1 MPSEG
6 ALAIECASGLTASV
20 LALALEVL
28 GRDAVLYDKSNWR
41 RRRLEGE
48 RKAGAPECLV
58 EPACSAG
65 IGGALGVNSGSVRN
79 GRHLSLSDCLGEEA
93 SALCSLESKWTYE
106 EVCALVE
113 EWNDL
118 LDEWLPHLALAHAK
132 SFRDC
137 LRAIGLHLASLLESA
152 REDLLGNPTQRLTYA
167 LPAHGL
173 MSNAG
178 CMGLHVRLNEALRGS
193 MIERHELPAE
203 FRLSDVLPAFP
214 GVLSSTRRFGR
225 NAPAID
231 GVFSISDG
239 SLLLART
246 RRVETL
252 PSTTTAGS
260 FALLRAGAGGAVT
273 VLTFA
278 RLLTLGWK
286 RTRATGPV
294 RMHKPII

>member
-137 LRAIGLHLASLLESA
+137 LRAIGLRRQTSA
-152 REDLLGNPTQRLTYA
+152 RATCQPRRRSRCARAVGLLKPRASPRSRRASHPIISGARTCDSCPR
-167 LPAHGL
+167 
-173 MSNAG
+173 
-178 CMGLHVRLNEALRGS
+178 RGS
-193 MIERHELPAE
+193 DGCAR
-203 FRLSDVLPAFP
+203 
-214 GVLSSTRRFGR
+214 
-225 NAPAID
+225 APS
-231 GVFSISDG
+231 G
-239 SLLLART
+239 
-246 RRVETL
+246 
-252 PSTTTAGS
+252 
-260 FALLRAGAGGAVT
+260 
-273 VLTFA
+273 
-278 RLLTLGWK
+278 
-286 RTRATGPV
+286 
-294 RMHKPII
+294 